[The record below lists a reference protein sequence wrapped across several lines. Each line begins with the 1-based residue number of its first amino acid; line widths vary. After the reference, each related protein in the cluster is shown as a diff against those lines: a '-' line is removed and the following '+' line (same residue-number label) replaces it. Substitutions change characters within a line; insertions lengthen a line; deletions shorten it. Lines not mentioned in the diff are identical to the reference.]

1 MNTASPPNTVRRAAI
16 IGGGLL
22 AVLLIGWGAFA
33 VVSLIASERTT
44 APVSVNGSVRHVIVG
59 LDAGGMTLHGGAA
72 TSVTGTRT
80 VERNFR
86 APTFSET
93 LTGDT
98 LTVKSRCP
106 SFVNSLCS
114 VNYDLNVP
122 ADVTV
127 EAKSSG
133 GSLNAS
139 DLTGD
144 LTLSSSAG
152 SVSVT
157 GATGRLK
164 LSSSAGS
171 VKVNESR
178 STEINARSSAGSVKI
193 SLLAPPTNVDLSSS
207 AGSTTLELPR
217 TSAAYDVDASSSAG
231 SSTVTVDTST
241 SSARK
246 IRVRS
251 WAGSVQVSYSAATG

>member
-1 MNTASPPNTVRRAAI
+1 MNTASPNPVRRGAI

-22 AVLLIGWGAFA
+22 AVIVIGWGAFS
-33 VVSLIASERTT
+33 VVELIARQKTS
-44 APVSVNGSVRHVIVG
+44 APISVNGSVRHIIVD

-72 TSVTGTRT
+72 TVVTGTRT
-80 VERNFR
+80 VERSLR

-98 LTVKSRCP
+98 LTVKSRCQ
-106 SFVNSLCS
+106 SFVNGFCS
-114 VNYDLNVP
+114 VSYDLNVP
-122 ADVTV
+122 AGVTV
-127 EAKSSG
+127 EATSSG
-133 GSLNAS
+133 GSLTAS
-139 DLTGD
+139 DIAGD

-157 GATGRLK
+157 GATGRLM

-171 VKVNESR
+171 VKVSETR
-178 STEINARSSAGSVKI
+178 STEINARSSGGSVKV

-207 AGSTTLELPR
+207 AGSATVELPR
-217 TSAAYDVDASSSAG
+217 TSDAYDVDASSEAG
-231 SSTVTVDTST
+231 SSTVDVDTAT
-241 SSARK
+241 SSGRK

-251 WAGSVQVSYSAATG
+251 SAGSVKVSYSAAAG

>member
-1 MNTASPPNTVRRAAI
+1 MNTASFNPVRRAAI
-16 IGGGLL
+16 LGGALL
-22 AVLLIGWGAFA
+22 AALGIGWGAFT
-33 VVSLIASERTT
+33 VVGLIAREKTS
-44 APVSVNGSVRHVIVG
+44 APVSVDGSVRHVIVD
-59 LDAGGMTLHGGAA
+59 LDAGGMTLHGGVT

-80 VERNFR
+80 VVRTFR
-86 APTFSET
+86 GPTFSET

-106 SFVNSLCS
+106 SFVNTFCS
-114 VNYDLNVP
+114 VSYDLNVP
-122 ADVTV
+122 ANVTV

-133 GSLNAS
+133 GSLTAS
-139 DLTGD
+139 DVAGD

-164 LSSSAGS
+164 LSSSAGG
-171 VKVNESR
+171 VKVSESR
-178 STEINARSSAGSVKI
+178 STEINARSSAGSVKV

-217 TSAAYDVDASSSAG
+217 TSDSYDVDASTSAG

-251 WAGSVQVSYSAATG
+251 SAGNVRVTYSTAAG

>member
-1 MNTASPPNTVRRAAI
+1 VTALPNPVRRAAI
-16 IGGGLL
+16 IGGGVL
-22 AVLLIGWGAFA
+22 AVLIIGWGAFS
-33 VVSLIASERTT
+33 VVGFIARQKTT
-44 APVSVNGSVRHVIVG
+44 APISVNESVRHIIVD
-59 LDAGGMTLHGGAA
+59 LDAGSMKLHGGTA

-98 LTVKSRCP
+98 LTVKARCP
-106 SFVNSLCS
+106 AFANGYCS

-127 EAKSSG
+127 QATSSG
-133 GSLNAS
+133 GSLTSS
-139 DLTGD
+139 DIAGD
-144 LTLSSSAG
+144 LTLSSSGG

-171 VKVNESR
+171 VKVSETR

-207 AGSTTLELPR
+207 AGSATLELPR
-217 TSAAYDVDASSSAG
+217 TPDAYDVDASSSAG
-231 SSTVTVDTST
+231 SSTVTVDTAT

-251 WAGSVQVSYSAATG
+251 SAGSVRVTYSAGAG

>member
-1 MNTASPPNTVRRAAI
+1 MNTASPNPVRRAAI

-22 AVLLIGWGAFA
+22 ALLAIGWGVFTA
-33 VVSLIASERTT
+33 VGLIAREKTSD
-44 APVSVNGSVRHVIVG
+44 PVSINGSVRHVIVD

-72 TSVTGTRT
+72 PSVTGTRT

-86 APTFSET
+86 APSFSET

-122 ADVTV
+122 AEVTV

-133 GSLNAS
+133 GSLTAS
-139 DLTGD
+139 DITGD

-157 GATGRLK
+157 GGSGRLK

-171 VKVNESR
+171 VKVSESR
-178 STEINARSSAGSVKI
+178 STEINARSSAGSMKV

-207 AGSTTLELPR
+207 AGSTTLEVPR
-217 TSAAYDVDASSSAG
+217 TSDAYDVDASTSAG

-251 WAGSVQVSYSAATG
+251 SAGSVKVTYSAAAG